1 MDSTQDV
8 KNEINLYLKVFGAL
22 GVLTVFTVAV
32 AYLNVGIGL
41 AILIAMI
48 IATAKGTLV
57 VGFFMHLLHEKKMI
71 YLISPYM
78 KIIFTTKEGLSKD
91 LFFHPQ
97 SLFKKN
103 HCFSLVHGPKVCVS
117 TDGESMSLWGVSMD
131 PWGDPSTRRGTHVP
145 MRNRIEPNRTGPRV
159 TRTELS
165 RIESIRETIQA
176 HYPN

>member
-32 AYLNVGIGL
+32 AQLNVGIGL

-71 YLISPYM
+71 YLILIITLVFLMSLFFITFGTIGDQVGV
-78 KIIFTTKEGLSKD
+78 KIVYESVSYGIHQFFNSFVFWLQCLDFFTKEQLIYYLWD
-91 LFFHPQ
+91 FLFNCGNNF
-97 SLFKKN
+97 
-103 HCFSLVHGPKVCVS
+103 
-117 TDGESMSLWGVSMD
+117 DSLW
-131 PWGDPSTRRGTHVP
+131 H
-145 MRNRIEPNRTGPRV
+145 
-159 TRTELS
+159 
-165 RIESIRETIQA
+165 
-176 HYPN
+176 